1 MDHSKL
7 SNLNI
12 WIASEIILGVLFLI
26 CGCTIYLLFRSK
38 TLYIHQWGH
47 ALGLSNTIDTLRK
60 HVESWNVSEFVKF
73 SLPDG
78 LYCAAYILIMDAIW
92 HNDNRKIKYFVMSL
106 VPFVTISSELL
117 QYFGLVKGTF
127 DLYDLMCYMI
137 PPMIY
142 IIYIYNS
149 LMFNKIKNQRL

>member
-1 MDHSKL
+1 MNNSKL
-7 SNLNI
+7 NTPNI
-12 WIASEIILGVLFLI
+12 RIASETILGVLFLI

-38 TLYIHQWGH
+38 TLYIHRWGH

-60 HVESWNVSEFVKF
+60 HVESWNVSEFAKF

-92 HNDNRKIKYFVMSL
+92 HNDNRKIKYFVMPL
-106 VPFVTISSELL
+106 VPFVTIISELL

-127 DLYDLMCYMI
+127 DLYDLMCYII
-137 PPMIY
+137 PPTLY
-142 IIYIYNS
+142 IIYINNS
-149 LMFNKIKNQRL
+149 LKFNKLKNQRL